1 MENIS
6 DIQKAARE
14 HRAYLDRQLKSAL
27 SGSRAGLLGRVEA
40 PLAEWLHAGTV
51 GNAPWHRP
59 AVRLLMSRGMPPR
72 EAARL
77 AGVRV
82 ANLPRWLDERPPF
95 APLPAVVY
103 RHVRRAQKTSAIEA
117 VFESCRELL
126 QLSEARTAPLMQRG
140 TSPRSVVRWLAAAPL
155 SGLERAVA
163 IEVLAAMHRAGAT
176 IETLTSLTPLGREAL
191 GARIAIFNV

>member
-1 MENIS
+1 MESIS

-14 HRAYLDRQLKSAL
+14 HRAHLDRQLKAAL
-27 SGSRAGLLGRVEA
+27 SGSRVGLLARVEA

-59 AVRLLMSRGMPPR
+59 AVRLLMQRGMPPR
-72 EAARL
+72 EAARI

-82 ANLPRWLDERPPF
+82 ANLPRWLDERVPF
-95 APLPAVVY
+95 APLPGVSY
-103 RHVRRAQKTSAIEA
+103 RHVRRAQKSEAIER
-117 VFESCRELL
+117 VFELCQELL
-126 QLSEARTAPLMQRG
+126 QLSEARNAPLMQRG
-140 TSPRSVVRWLAAAPL
+140 TSPRSVARWLAAVPL
-155 SGLERAVA
+155 SGLEGAVA

-191 GARIAIFNV
+191 GARLAIFNT